1 VLSECLELEHT
12 SLECSLLMQSIK
24 YFQAFNIG
32 QTLSTMA
39 MDMAR
44 VIVNGKAILIFI
56 SNHYKVEAEN
66 VLESEYDCKWDKGL
80 ESVLESW
87 IHHAF

>member
-1 VLSECLELEHT
+1 
-12 SLECSLLMQSIK
+12 
-24 YFQAFNIG
+24 
-32 QTLSTMA
+32 MA

-56 SNHYKVEAEN
+56 SNLYKVEVEN

>member
-1 VLSECLELEHT
+1 
-12 SLECSLLMQSIK
+12 MQNIK
-24 YFQAFNIG
+24 HFQACSIG

-44 VIVNGKAILIFI
+44 IIINSKAILIFI
-56 SNHYKVEAEN
+56 SNLYKVKVEN

-80 ESVLESW
+80 KSVLESW